1 MIQFKE
7 DISQRIKHDFN
18 DSAEKVFEI
27 LIDAISKTDYLK
39 TDRIIRCVIFLSKGD
54 IDKLE
59 HNIAIAISD
68 PRDVMLYAE
77 YENLNDKDFK
87 YKRVR
92 DFNKTFENCTE
103 NVKE

>member
-1 MIQFKE
+1 MMQFKE

-27 LIDAISKTDYLK
+27 LIAAISKTDYLK
-39 TDRIIRCVIFLSKGD
+39 TDRIIRCIIFLSQGD
-54 IDKLE
+54 LDKLE

-68 PRDVMLYAE
+68 PRDIMLYAE
-77 YENLNDKDFK
+77 YENLDDKDFK

-92 DFNKTFENCTE
+92 DFNKTFEKCTE